1 MLLQIM
7 IIFII
12 MIPCVSMT
20 INDYFYLYK
29 GALNIMKEQVIP
41 LVASRGVVA
50 FPKGIINID
59 VARKKS
65 ISAIKNAINGNK
77 RIFIVAQKYID
88 VSEPIEEDLYDIG
101 TVCEIKQF
109 HKYAEGDYKLTAVGK
124 YKAMISEFYSD
135 EQMYS
140 AVIKRISERTR
151 VKKTDE
157 ICAVMRA
164 IKKKFVQYGLSI
176 KNISRE
182 LVVLIENEED
192 PFNLFTIIVGIMP
205 LKYELKQQMLEESN
219 LLKKLKLALD
229 AVANEAEIAS
239 IERKMI
245 EKVEKNIDKNQRNYF
260 LREQAKIINQELGE
274 SENLDNVDSPEY
286 AEKISKI
293 QNISDEARE
302 KLLSEVKKMERMPE
316 SSHEAYVIAN
326 YLDTVLNL
334 PWDKTTKENIDLDVI
349 GKHLNECHY
358 GLKKVKEHILENLA
372 VRKLNPNIKG
382 QILCLVGPPG
392 VGKTSIARSIAEA
405 IGRKFVRIS
414 LGGIND
420 ESDIRGHR
428 KTYIGAMPGRII
440 SGIIQAKS
448 KNPLVLLDE
457 IDKMRASF
465 KGDPSAAALE
475 VLDTEQ
481 NNAFIDHYIEV
492 PFDISECF
500 FIATANTTS
509 TIPAP
514 LLDRMEIIEISSYT
528 IEEKFHI
535 AKEHLLPKQLV
546 EHGLDNKMVKL
557 TDKVIYELI
566 DGYTRESGVRKLNRL
581 IASLLRKAA
590 KKLISEKN
598 KSVRFTE
605 KNIEKYLGTK
615 KYIGETISKTD
626 EVGLANGLAWT
637 SVGGELMQIEAGV
650 MDGKGDIKLTG
661 NLGDIMKESA
671 NTAISFV
678 RSIASE
684 YNIPTD
690 FYKKKDI
697 HIHVPEGAVP
707 KDGPSAGVALATVLV
722 SALSNI
728 PVRRD
733 VAMTGEISLRGRDM
747 AIGGL
752 KEKAMA
758 AYKSGVTTVLIPQD
772 NVSDLDDI
780 DESVKKAIK
789 FIPCTTADQVLK
801 LALLKNKSSDNMEK
815 L

>member
-1 MLLQIM
+1 
-7 IIFII
+7 
-12 MIPCVSMT
+12 
-20 INDYFYLYK
+20 
-29 GALNIMKEQVIP
+29 MKEQVIP
-41 LVASRGVVA
+41 LIASRGIVV

-59 VARKKS
+59 IARKKS
-65 ISAIKNAINGNK
+65 IAAVKNAINGNK
-77 RIFIVAQKYID
+77 KIFIVAQKHVD
-88 VSEPIEEDLYDIG
+88 VLEPFEEDLYNYG

-109 HKYAEGDYKLTAVGK
+109 HKYVEGDYKLTAIGK
-124 YKAMISEFYSD
+124 YKAKIDKFYSD
-135 EQMYS
+135 EKMYS
-140 AVIKRISERTR
+140 AVVKRVSERMR
-151 VKKTDE
+151 AKKTDE
-157 ICAVMRA
+157 IFAVMRA

-176 KNISRE
+176 KNVSRE
-182 LVVLIENEED
+182 LIILIENEED
-192 PFNLFTIIVGIMP
+192 PFNLFTIIVEIMP
-205 LKYELKQQMLEESN
+205 FKYELKQHMLEESN
-219 LLKKLKLALD
+219 LLKKLKLLLEAI
-229 AVANEAEIAS
+229 AKEAEIAS
-239 IERKMI
+239 IERKVI

-260 LREQAKIINQELGE
+260 LREQAKIINQELGDSE
-274 SENLDNVDSPEY
+274 SVDNASSLEY
-286 AEKISKI
+286 IEKISQI
-293 QNISDEARE
+293 QNISDASKE
-302 KLLSEVKKMERMPE
+302 KLLSEVKKLDRMPE
-316 SSHEAYVIAN
+316 SSHESYVIAN
-326 YLDTVLNL
+326 YLGTVLSL
-334 PWDKTTKENIDLDVI
+334 PWDKMTEENIDLDTI
-349 GKHLNECHY
+349 GEHLNTHHY

-372 VRKLNPNIKG
+372 VRKFNPNIKG

-392 VGKTSIARSIAEA
+392 VGKTSIARSIAET

-414 LGGIND
+414 LGGISD

-428 KTYIGAMPGRII
+428 KTYVGAMPGRII
-440 SGIIQAKS
+440 NGLIQAKS

-457 IDKMRASF
+457 IDKMIVSAQ
-465 KGDPSAAALE
+465 GDPYAATLE
-475 VLDTEQ
+475 ILDAEQ
-481 NNAFIDHYIEV
+481 NNAFTDHYIEV

-500 FIATANTTS
+500 FIATANSTS

-535 AKEHLLPKQLV
+535 AKEYLWPKQLT
-546 EHGLDNKMVKL
+546 EHGLNEKMVKIN
-557 TDKVIYELI
+557 DKAIYELI
-566 DGYTRESGVRKLNRL
+566 DGYTREAGVRKLNRL

-590 KKLISEKN
+590 KKLISGKN
-598 KSVRFTE
+598 RFVRFTE
-605 KNIEKYLGTK
+605 KNIEKYIGAK

-626 EVGLANGLAWT
+626 EVGLVNGLAWT

-650 MDGKGDIKLTG
+650 MDGKGDVKLTG

-690 FYKKKDI
+690 FYKSKDI

-722 SALSNI
+722 SALTNT

-752 KEKAMA
+752 KEKAIA

-780 DESVKKAIK
+780 DESVKKVVK
-789 FIPCTTADQVLK
+789 FIPCATADQVLK
-801 LALLKNKSSDNMEK
+801 LSLLNNKLSDNLEK
-815 L
+815 C